1 VKRFDRLEFDAPQER
16 PQPGAGGRLQEELHD
31 EQHWLKQA
39 DAERREGYF
48 ENALRYYSR
57 ALELNK
63 SLATGWLGQVQ
74 MLVQLGELKEAELW
88 SRKALELFRKNG
100 ELTAGRAQAL
110 ARMMQLNE
118 AMPLLD
124 AAFAQEGQSAYR
136 WMVRGEVMLA
146 TGESVD
152 QHCFSKAVQ
161 LDGDWLVAVEIG
173 QIYLYYR
180 RSAKAIMYFRKAVER
195 APGEAYCWYVQGCC
209 EQELGLS
216 GPAKASFLR
225 CLDLKPNH
233 SDARRRLISL
243 EADGWSIGKRLRRL
257 FRRR

>member
-1 VKRFDRLEFDAPQER
+1 
-16 PQPGAGGRLQEELHD
+16 
-31 EQHWLKQA
+31 
-39 DAERREGYF
+39 
-48 ENALRYYSR
+48 
-57 ALELNK
+57 
-63 SLATGWLGQVQ
+63 

-195 APGEAYCWYVQGCC
+195 ATGEAYCWYVQGCC

-243 EADGWSIGKRLRRL
+243 EADGWSIGKLMRRI